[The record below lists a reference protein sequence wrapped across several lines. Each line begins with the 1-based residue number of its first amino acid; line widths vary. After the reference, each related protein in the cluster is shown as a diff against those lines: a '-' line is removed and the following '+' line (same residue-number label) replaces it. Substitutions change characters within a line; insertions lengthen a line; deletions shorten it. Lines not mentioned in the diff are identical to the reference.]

1 MAWVLAQQDPAGGVN
16 TLSWAASRVSWE
28 CIMTWASMLPAE
40 VILKDT
46 PCLAPGHACVE
57 EALGWVVDVSLGGR
71 QLMLQV
77 ALLIEG
83 CRALWIDR

>member
-1 MAWVLAQQDPAGGVN
+1 
-16 TLSWAASRVSWE
+16 
-28 CIMTWASMLPAE
+28 MLPAE
-40 VILKDT
+40 VILKHT
-46 PCLAPGHACVE
+46 PCLAPSHTCVE

-83 CRALWIDR
+83 CGALRIDR